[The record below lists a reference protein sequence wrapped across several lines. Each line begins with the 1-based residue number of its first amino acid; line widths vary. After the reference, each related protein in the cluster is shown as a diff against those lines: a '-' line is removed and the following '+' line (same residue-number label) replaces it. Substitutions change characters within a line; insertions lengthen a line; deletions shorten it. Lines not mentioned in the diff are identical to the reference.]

1 MDRNA
6 LKALVFMLFVGGT
19 AHAAAY
25 VRVLTQT
32 APVRTGPGADY
43 RTMHVAERG
52 EVMTVKER
60 GSRGYWF
67 RVELDDGS
75 SGWIFGEQVASFE
88 VVDDPNQSGFSK
100 AMSSVGHA
108 VFGPSPVPYANV
120 ELAFSAGVLGG
131 EGIFIFRPAWLV
143 DPYIAFEGFLASS
156 PGSSEALFMGGA
168 GWTLRMLPGAVIG
181 PYLHGS
187 AGVVYR
193 SPKADAFTLKSRTE
207 IALNLGGGLEITLR
221 KRITLRFDFREWVFF
236 DTNQSQSAE
245 EYTGGL
251 AIFF

>member
-6 LKALVFMLFVGGT
+6 LRALALLLFLGGT
-19 AHAAAY
+19 AQAASY

-60 GSRGYWF
+60 GSKGYWF

-75 SGWIFGEQVASFE
+75 SGWVFGEQVASFE
-88 VVDDPNQSGFSK
+88 VVDDPNESGFSK
-100 AMSSVGHA
+100 AMTGVRRA
-108 VFGPSPVPYANV
+108 ILGPSPVPYANV
-120 ELAFSAGVLGG
+120 ELAVSAGLMGG
-131 EGIFIFRPAWLV
+131 EGVFFFRPAWLI
-143 DPYIAFEGFLASS
+143 DPYFALEGFIATS
-156 PGSSEALFMGGA
+156 PGSSEELFMGGA
-168 GWTLRMLPGAVIG
+168 GITLRMLPGAAIG

-187 AGVVYR
+187 AGGVYR
-193 SPKADAFTLKSRTE
+193 SPKADSFTLQTRTE
-207 IALNLGGGLEITLR
+207 VCLNLGGGFEITLR
-221 KRITLRFDFREWVFF
+221 KRITLRLDFREWVFF
-236 DTNQSQSAE
+236 DTNQSQTAE